1 MFTSIG
7 HQILLFNNSVCYVV
21 YSVNSVCYNNV
32 FYVNSP
38 GLVFTV
44 NSPCQD
50 LTACHHVYIFVLL
63 DTFCTKLCWTYTEIS
78 ATISTLFSLVYRIQ
92 LTVQ

>member
-1 MFTSIG
+1 MLFTV
-7 HQILLFNNSVCYVV
+7 LTVCVMLFNNNVC
-21 YSVNSVCYNNV
+21 
-32 FYVNSP
+32 YVNSP
-38 GLVFTV
+38 CQVLSV

-78 ATISTLFSLVYRIQ
+78 ATISTLFALVYRIQ
-92 LTVQ
+92 LIVQ